1 MGQRLKN
8 NFKAVLTSIKAL
20 QDAEIQNF
28 LNIGYFEIENQR
40 IELDEIRIIYCTTDK
55 VNENLEI
62 HSNNEVLVLID
73 MTQHE
78 ELLEEGLAREI
89 INRIQKL
96 KKKACLIPTDSVE
109 VYYEL
114 FNEKEKD
121 GYKDGNEV
129 TIEQIQKV
137 IVDFKSMIQLTIKS
151 VFKPG
156 PPTGTYVVIISE
168 TVPLKGVNM
177 KLTICLSS
185 DKSQETVNNLV
196 NIPIVNL
203 LLAKDINSRFGFRNE
218 ATLSL
223 VHSVTKEN
231 ISWDVFKYE
240 IDVLFGL
247 YGVTY
252 DVYKY
257 DILLEE
263 AVLVTDLKSSLAGKL
278 LVISRSKG
286 SATDC
291 FQSNEIIKKVKY

>member
-8 NFKAVLTSIKAL
+8 NFKAVLTSVKAL

-129 TIEQIQKV
+129 TIEQMQKV